1 MMPATMPTT
10 PTSLDDVVKRI
21 RDLPSL
27 SAVVVELLS
36 SMDQEDIDVHV
47 LGGKIALDQSLTAKT
62 LRLANSSFYGM
73 SSKVTT
79 IHQAIAVLGFHS
91 IRTLVTAC
99 AVTSSFPSNAAGG
112 VNLQAFWRHSVA
124 TAVCAKLLA
133 VHLKLNPETAFTAGL
148 LHDIGTLVLAT
159 RFPAEYAAM
168 LAYRKEHDCYII
180 EAERAVIGIDHA
192 AAGAALAAYW
202 KFPADMQEAV
212 ACHHQL
218 GATGTPTLPLLVHA
232 ANIIAHALDLSGEE
246 DDLAP
251 PMPQALWVT
260 LALSEA
266 DCAKL
271 FRDTESTFVDM
282 CKILVS

>member
-1 MMPATMPTT
+1 MSAPPN
-10 PTSLDDVVKRI
+10 TSIDDVVKRI

-99 AVTSSFPSNAAGG
+99 AVTGSFPPNAAGG
-112 VNLQAFWRHSVA
+112 LNFQAFWRHSVA

-133 VHLKLNPETAFTAGL
+133 VHLKLNPDTAFTAGL

-168 LAYRKEHDCYII
+168 LAYRNEHDCYII
-180 EAERAVIGIDHA
+180 DAERAVIGIDHA

-212 ACHHQL
+212 AKHHQVDA
-218 GATGTPTLPLLVHA
+218 GGKPTLALLVRA
-232 ANIIAHALDLSGEE
+232 ANIVATALDLTGEE
-246 DDLAP
+246 NDLAP
-251 PMPQALWVT
+251 PMSQALWVS

>member
-1 MMPATMPTT
+1 MTA
-10 PTSLDDVVKRI
+10 SIEQVVKRI

-27 SAVVVELLS
+27 SAVVLELLS
-36 SMDQEDIDVHV
+36 SMEQEDVDVHV
-47 LGGKIALDQSLTAKT
+47 LGSKIALDQSLTAKT

-99 AVTSSFPSNAAGG
+99 AVTASFPPDAAGG
-112 VNLQAFWRHSVA
+112 VNFQAFWRHSVA

-133 VHLKLNPETAFTAGL
+133 AHFKLNPDTAFTAGL

-159 RFPAEYAAM
+159 GFPDDYGAM
-168 LAYRKEHDCYII
+168 LAYRKEHDCYLI
-180 EAERAVIGIDHA
+180 EAERAVLGVDHA

-202 KFPADMQEAV
+202 KFPADMQDAV
-212 ACHHQL
+212 ASHHL
-218 GATGTPTLPLLVHA
+218 AAAGATPTLALLVHA

-251 PMPQALWVT
+251 PMAPALWAS
-260 LALSEA
+260 LALNED
-266 DCAKL
+266 DCVRL

-282 CKILVS
+282 CKILVT

>member
-1 MMPATMPTT
+1 MIA
-10 PTSLDDVVKRI
+10 SIDDVVKRI

-27 SAVVVELLS
+27 STVVVELLS
-36 SMDQEDIDVHV
+36 TMDQEDIDVHV

-79 IHQAIAVLGFHS
+79 IHQAISVLGFHS

-99 AVTSSFPSNAAGG
+99 AVTGSFPPDASGG
-112 VNLQAFWRHSVA
+112 INLQAFWRHSVA

-133 VHLKLNPETAFTAGL
+133 VHLKLNADTAFTAGL

-159 RFPAEYAAM
+159 RFPAEYSAM

-180 EAERAVIGIDHA
+180 EAERAVIGVDHA
-192 AAGAALAAYW
+192 MAGAALAAYW
-202 KFPADMQEAV
+202 KFPAAMQESV
-212 ACHHQL
+212 ASHHHL
-218 GATGTPTLPLLVHA
+218 DAAGTPTLPLLIHA
-232 ANIIAHALDLSGEE
+232 ANVFAHALDLSGEE
-246 DDLAP
+246 DDLVP
-251 PMPQALWVT
+251 PLSQALWMS

-271 FRDTESTFVDM
+271 FRDAESTFVDM